1 MEGDNTMKQ
10 YVITDAEFE
19 KLLKELELHKLSYG
33 SGKSLRQNVAVEMD
47 RAWKKTKEEGLA
59 EFVSEQA
66 ADSMIHDCY
75 RSFLY
80 HVYGW
85 IQEMKK

>member
-1 MEGDNTMKQ
+1 MKQ

-19 KLLKELELHKLSYG
+19 KLLKELELHKFKG
-33 SGKSLRQNVAVEMD
+33 SQSLRQNVAVEMD
-47 RAWKKTKEEGLA
+47 RAWRKTKEEGLA

-75 RSFLY
+75 KSFLY
-80 HVYGW
+80 HVHGW